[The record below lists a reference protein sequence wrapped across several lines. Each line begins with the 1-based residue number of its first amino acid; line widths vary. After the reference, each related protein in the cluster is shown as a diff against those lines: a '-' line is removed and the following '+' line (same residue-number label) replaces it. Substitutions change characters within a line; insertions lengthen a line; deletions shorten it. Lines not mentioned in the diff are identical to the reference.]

1 LRFGQLDTEVHAMRK
16 PISTKAHGVLD
27 FMTAGLLVTLPRA
40 MGWSNCVTRLL
51 DASAAT
57 TVVYSLLTRYEFGVV
72 KALPF
77 KAHLVIDAL
86 QGGALIGASAFLEDE
101 DPEVRATLAALGAFE
116 LGVTALSRT
125 EPDAAASV
133 EREFDASSVS
143 MPQAGYPEVGVPA
156 EQPQNERRF
165 VAM

>member
-1 LRFGQLDTEVHAMRK
+1 MRK

-40 MGWSNCVTRLL
+40 LGWSNCVTRLL

-57 TVVYSLLTRYEFGVV
+57 TVVYSLLTRYELGAV
-72 KALPF
+72 KALPM
-77 KAHLVIDAL
+77 KAHLAIDAL

-125 EPDAAASV
+125 EPDAASSA
-133 EREFDASSVS
+133 EHEFDATNVS

-156 EQPQNERRF
+156 EEPQNERRF
-165 VAM
+165 VAT